1 MHGSINYENHFKNNT
16 KNESNIKIDKMTNAI
31 ADMFVS
37 FGFRQDT
44 AIVRAKSWARE
55 LTYYSIET
63 INEACHYAKNN
74 ADQMKTLN
82 QFRQIIR
89 NQVEP
94 SQDKQKAGFKPSKQA
109 MNDRA
114 KAQKNWIKALE
125 KYGKEEMQRR
135 LESYMKQNWIVSQN
149 GSIAS
154 RLLLMDMI
162 ENGEL

>member
-1 MHGSINYENHFKNNT
+1 
-16 KNESNIKIDKMTNAI
+16 
-31 ADMFVS
+31 
-37 FGFRQDT
+37 
-44 AIVRAKSWARE
+44 
-55 LTYYSIET
+55 
-63 INEACHYAKNN
+63 
-74 ADQMKTLN
+74 
-82 QFRQIIR
+82 
-89 NQVEP
+89 
-94 SQDKQKAGFKPSKQA
+94 